1 MVVTDEHMSLHD
13 FPPLQSRG
21 MAAVCLLVDDRP
33 MQADVAISWSSPKLP
48 MTCVQTTVK
57 IELKQ
62 LFTSK
67 NLGISSY

>member
-21 MAAVCLLVDDRP
+21 MAAVYLLVDDRP
-33 MQADVAISWSSPKLP
+33 MQADVAKLP